1 MTPKIG
7 LVLAGG
13 GAKGAYQAGAI
24 KYLAEIDFVPH
35 IIAGTS
41 IGALNGA
48 VLAANLN
55 FQNAANQ
62 LDLMWTDLGTAN
74 VIQPD
79 RGAIAQLASY
89 IIQTSLPTFGAWA
102 TKLLESIGIF
112 SDSKSVFDPTPI
124 ENFLRRAVNPQ
135 QLRNGIELWVAVF
148 PSLNIPRFRYDPAML
163 VIDMIRAKMGQDA
176 HWLHVQSTKSDR
188 QIYDILLASA
198 AIPLAFP
205 QREINGNIYVDGGF
219 ADNVPLGALA
229 AQGCTHAIVIHLENG
244 AIWNRHQFL
253 NQTVIEIRP
262 RDSINKSDIP
272 LYGDAITFLDFSSD
286 RIELLKQRGYIDAKA
301 CLEPILKTLQIEG
314 DRQSSLNL
322 LQNRTQQLVDDS
334 PVY

>member
-1 MTPKIG
+1 MNPKIG

-35 IIAGTS
+35 IIAGSS

-48 VLAANLN
+48 VLAANLP
-55 FQNAANQ
+55 FRQAADR
-62 LDLMWTDLGTAN
+62 LDLLWTDLGAAN
-74 VIQPD
+74 IIQPD
-79 RGAIAQLASY
+79 RGEIAQLASY

-112 SDSKSVFDPTPI
+112 SNTKSVFDPEPI
-124 ENFLRRAVNPQ
+124 ETFLRRAVDAQ
-135 QLRNGIELWVAVF
+135 QLRDGIELWVAVF

-176 HWLHVQSTKSDR
+176 HWLHVQNANRDR
-188 QIYDILLASA
+188 QLYDILLASA

-244 AIWNRHQFL
+244 AVWNRHKFP

-262 RDSINKSDIP
+262 QDPINKSELP
-272 LYGDAITFLDFSSD
+272 LYGDAITFLDFSRD
-286 RIELLKQRGYIDAKA
+286 RIELLKQRGYADAKA
-301 CLEPILKTLQIEG
+301 CLEPILKTLTIER
-314 DRQSSLNL
+314 DRKTSLNL
-322 LQNRTQQLVDDS
+322 LQVRTQQIADDS

>member
-1 MTPKIG
+1 MNPKIG

-35 IIAGTS
+35 IIAGSS

-48 VLAANLN
+48 VLAANLP
-55 FQNAANQ
+55 FRQAADR
-62 LDLMWTDLGTAN
+62 LDLLWTDLGAAN
-74 VIQPD
+74 IIQPD

-112 SDSKSVFDPTPI
+112 SNTKSVFDPEPI
-124 ENFLRRAVNPQ
+124 ETFLRRAVDAQ
-135 QLRNGIELWVAVF
+135 QLRDGIELWVAVF

-176 HWLHVQSTKSDR
+176 HWLHVQNANSDR
-188 QIYDILLASA
+188 QLYDILLASA

-244 AIWNRHQFL
+244 AVWNRHKFP

-262 RDSINKSDIP
+262 QDPINKSELP
-272 LYGDAITFLDFSSD
+272 LYGDAITFLDFSRD
-286 RIELLKQRGYIDAKA
+286 RIELLKQRGYADAKA
-301 CLEPILKTLQIEG
+301 CLEPILKTLTIER
-314 DRQSSLNL
+314 DRKTSLNL
-322 LQNRTQQLVDDS
+322 LQVRTQQIADDS

>member
-1 MTPKIG
+1 MTSKIG

-35 IIAGTS
+35 IIAGSS

-48 VLAANLN
+48 VLATNLN
-55 FQNAANQ
+55 FQDAANQ
-62 LDLMWTDLGTAN
+62 LDVMWTDLGKAN
-74 VIQPD
+74 VIQPN

-89 IIQTSLPTFGAWA
+89 IIQTSLPTFGAGA
-102 TKLLESIGIF
+102 TKLLESVGIF
-112 SDSKSVFDPTPI
+112 SNSKSVFDPAPI
-124 ENFLRRAVNPQ
+124 ENFLRRAVDPQ

-148 PSLNIPRFRYDPAML
+148 PSLNISELRYDPAML
-163 VIDMIRAKMGQDA
+163 IIDIIRAKMGQNA
-176 HWLHVQSTKSDR
+176 HWLYVQAANSDR

-205 QREINGNIYVDGGF
+205 QREINGNVYVDGGF

-229 AQGCTHAIVIHLENG
+229 DQGCTHVIVIHLENG
-244 AIWNRHQFL
+244 AIWNRHQFP

-262 RDSINKSDIP
+262 RDSINKSAVP
-272 LYGDAITFLDFSSD
+272 LYGDAITFLDFSTD
-286 RIELLKQRGYIDAKA
+286 RIELLKQRGYTDAKD
-301 CLEPILKTLQIEG
+301 CLEPILNTLTIERN
-314 DRQSSLNL
+314 RQNSLNL

>member
-1 MTPKIG
+1 MNLKIG

-35 IIAGTS
+35 IIAGSS

-48 VLAANLN
+48 VLAANLP
-55 FQNAANQ
+55 FRQAADR
-62 LDLMWTDLGTAN
+62 LDLLWTDLGAAN
-74 VIQPD
+74 IIQPD

-112 SDSKSVFDPTPI
+112 SNTKSVFDPEPI
-124 ENFLRRAVNPQ
+124 ETFLRRAVDAQ
-135 QLRNGIELWVAVF
+135 QLRDGIELWVAVF

-176 HWLHVQSTKSDR
+176 HWLHVQNANRDR
-188 QIYDILLASA
+188 QLYDILLASA

-244 AIWNRHQFL
+244 AVWNRHKFP

-262 RDSINKSDIP
+262 QDPINKSELP
-272 LYGDAITFLDFSSD
+272 LYGDAITFLDFSRD
-286 RIELLKQRGYIDAKA
+286 RIELLKQRGYADAKA
-301 CLEPILKTLQIEG
+301 CLEPILKTLTIER
-314 DRQSSLNL
+314 DRKTSLNL
-322 LQNRTQQLVDDS
+322 LQVRTQQIADDS

>member
-7 LVLAGG
+7 LVFAGG
-13 GAKGAYQAGAI
+13 GAKGAYQAGAV

-48 VLAANLN
+48 VLAANSN
-55 FQNAANQ
+55 FQDAAKQ
-62 LDLMWTDLGTAN
+62 LDLMWTDLGNAN
-74 VIQPD
+74 IIQPD

-89 IIQTSLPTFGAWA
+89 ILQTSLPTLGAWA

-112 SDSKSVFDPTPI
+112 SNSKSVFDPAPI
-124 ENFLRRAVNPQ
+124 ENFLRRAVDPQ
-135 QLRNGIELWVAVF
+135 QLHNGIELWVAVF
-148 PSLNIPRFRYDPAML
+148 PSLNIPELRYDPAML

-176 HWLHVQSTKSDR
+176 HWLHVQAAKSDR

-244 AIWNRHQFL
+244 AIWNRHQFP

-262 RDSINKSDIP
+262 HEPINKSDVP

-286 RIELLKQRGYIDAKA
+286 RIELLKQRGYADAKT
-301 CLEPILKTLQIEG
+301 CLEPILKTLAIEQ
-314 DRQSSLNL
+314 DRQKSLDL
-322 LQNRTQQLVDDS
+322 LQCKTKELLADL
-334 PVY
+334 PIY

>member
-1 MTPKIG
+1 MNPKIG

-35 IIAGTS
+35 IIAGSS

-48 VLAANLN
+48 VLAANLP
-55 FQNAANQ
+55 FRQAADR
-62 LDLMWTDLGTAN
+62 LDLLWTDLGAAN
-74 VIQPD
+74 IIQPD
-79 RGAIAQLASY
+79 RGEIAQLASY

-112 SDSKSVFDPTPI
+112 SNTKSVFDPEPI
-124 ENFLRRAVNPQ
+124 ETFLRRAVDAQ
-135 QLRNGIELWVAVF
+135 QLRDGIELWVAVF

-176 HWLHVQSTKSDR
+176 HWLHVQNANSDR
-188 QIYDILLASA
+188 QLYDILLASA

-244 AIWNRHQFL
+244 AVWNRHKFP

-262 RDSINKSDIP
+262 QDPINKSELP
-272 LYGDAITFLDFSSD
+272 LYGDAITFLDFSRD
-286 RIELLKQRGYIDAKA
+286 RIELLKQRGYADAKA
-301 CLEPILKTLQIEG
+301 CLEPILKTLTIER
-314 DRQSSLNL
+314 DRKTSLNL
-322 LQNRTQQLVDDS
+322 LQVRTQQIADDS

>member
-1 MTPKIG
+1 MNPKIG

-35 IIAGTS
+35 IIAGSS

-48 VLAANLN
+48 VLAANLP
-55 FQNAANQ
+55 FRQAADR
-62 LDLMWTDLGTAN
+62 LDLLWTDLGAAN
-74 VIQPD
+74 IIQPD
-79 RGAIAQLASY
+79 RGEIAQLASY

-112 SDSKSVFDPTPI
+112 SNTKSVFDPESI
-124 ENFLRRAVNPQ
+124 ETFLRRAVDAQ
-135 QLRNGIELWVAVF
+135 QLRDGIELWVAVF

-176 HWLHVQSTKSDR
+176 HWLHVQNANSDR
-188 QIYDILLASA
+188 QLYDILLASA

-244 AIWNRHQFL
+244 AVWNRHKFP

-262 RDSINKSDIP
+262 QDPINKSELP
-272 LYGDAITFLDFSSD
+272 LYGDAITFLDFSRD
-286 RIELLKQRGYIDAKA
+286 RIELLKQRGYADAKA
-301 CLEPILKTLQIEG
+301 CLEPILKTLTIER
-314 DRQSSLNL
+314 DRKTSLNL
-322 LQNRTQQLVDDS
+322 LQVRTQQIADDS

>member
-1 MTPKIG
+1 MNLKIG

-35 IIAGTS
+35 IIAGSS

-48 VLAANLN
+48 VLAANLP
-55 FQNAANQ
+55 FRQAADR
-62 LDLMWTDLGTAN
+62 LDLLWTDLGAAN
-74 VIQPD
+74 IIQPD

-112 SDSKSVFDPTPI
+112 SNTKSVFDPEPI
-124 ENFLRRAVNPQ
+124 ETFLRRAVDAQ
-135 QLRNGIELWVAVF
+135 QLRDGIELWVAVF

-176 HWLHVQSTKSDR
+176 HWLHVQNANSDR
-188 QIYDILLASA
+188 QLYDILLASA

-244 AIWNRHQFL
+244 AVWNRHKFP

-262 RDSINKSDIP
+262 QDPINKSELP
-272 LYGDAITFLDFSSD
+272 LYGDAITFLDFSRD
-286 RIELLKQRGYIDAKA
+286 RIELLKQRGYADAKA
-301 CLEPILKTLQIEG
+301 CLEPILKTLTIER
-314 DRQSSLNL
+314 DRKTSLNL
-322 LQNRTQQLVDDS
+322 LQVRTQQIADDS

>member
-1 MTPKIG
+1 MNPKIG

-35 IIAGTS
+35 IIAGSS

-48 VLAANLN
+48 VLAANLP
-55 FQNAANQ
+55 FRQAADR
-62 LDLMWTDLGTAN
+62 LDLLWTDLGAAN
-74 VIQPD
+74 IIQPD

-112 SDSKSVFDPTPI
+112 ANTKSVFDPEPI
-124 ENFLRRAVNPQ
+124 ETFLRRAVDAQ
-135 QLRNGIELWVAVF
+135 QLRDGIELWVAVF

-176 HWLHVQSTKSDR
+176 HWLHVQNANRDR
-188 QIYDILLASA
+188 QLYDILLASA

-244 AIWNRHQFL
+244 AVWNRHKFP

-262 RDSINKSDIP
+262 QDPINKSELP
-272 LYGDAITFLDFSSD
+272 LYGDAITFLDFSRD
-286 RIELLKQRGYIDAKA
+286 RIELLKQRGYADAKA
-301 CLEPILKTLQIEG
+301 CLEPILKTLTVER
-314 DRQSSLNL
+314 DRKTSLNL
-322 LQNRTQQLVDDS
+322 LQVRTQQIADDS

>member
-1 MTPKIG
+1 MNLKIG

-35 IIAGTS
+35 IIAGSS

-48 VLAANLN
+48 VLAANLP
-55 FQNAANQ
+55 FRQAADR
-62 LDLMWTDLGTAN
+62 LDLLWTDLGAAN
-74 VIQPD
+74 IIQPD
-79 RGAIAQLASY
+79 RGEIAQLASY

-112 SDSKSVFDPTPI
+112 SNTKSVFDPEPI
-124 ENFLRRAVNPQ
+124 ETFLRRAVDAQ
-135 QLRNGIELWVAVF
+135 QLRDGIELWVAVF

-176 HWLHVQSTKSDR
+176 HWLHVQNANSDR
-188 QIYDILLASA
+188 QLYDILLASA

-244 AIWNRHQFL
+244 AVWNRHKFP

-262 RDSINKSDIP
+262 QDPINKSELP
-272 LYGDAITFLDFSSD
+272 LYGDAITFLDFSRD
-286 RIELLKQRGYIDAKA
+286 RIELLKQRGYADAKA
-301 CLEPILKTLQIEG
+301 CLEPILKTLTIER
-314 DRQSSLNL
+314 DRKTSLNL
-322 LQNRTQQLVDDS
+322 LQVRTQQIADDS